1 MEQLLNIVITII
13 AFFVLISL
21 LVFVHELGHFLAAKF
36 FKVYVREFAIGFGKT
51 IWSKQWGDTKYAI
64 RLIPLGGFVELEGE
78 VSTSNNPNAFRNK
91 RAYQKIIILMAG
103 VFMNFIFAI
112 FLFALFLPGN
122 GYKFNLPAITDYSFN
137 NTKSSIKVFPIS
149 VITVDDNG
157 QSAGQLF
164 HGDTIIAINGDRFQS
179 YPKFQEDL
187 KDNQGKTVTFEF
199 VDLDTFETSERDI
212 KVGTANDKGAILNV
226 SLNYDRSQP
235 YPIYLIR
242 FNENVTSAASLTTDT
257 TFYLLKSLGGLFG
270 NAFKTGDYTEVAQ
283 SVGGLPKLA
292 DNVSQVVEF
301 RAFDVLL
308 PLAALISISLGIF
321 NIIPFPALDGGQA
334 AVVVVETLT
343 RRKIPDNILGTIN
356 TVGFFTLIGLAI
368 VVNFKDV
375 VQLGWLNSIGD
386 FFRNI
391 LGR

>member
-1 MEQLLNIVITII
+1 MEQLVNIVVTLV

-21 LVFVHELGHFLAAKF
+21 LVFVHELGHFLTAKY

-51 IWSKQWGDTKYAI
+51 IWSKQWRGTKYAV

-78 VSTSNNPNAFRNK
+78 VSAKDLPNAFRNK
-91 RAYQKIIILMAG
+91 RAYQKILILIAG
-103 VFMNFIFAI
+103 VLMNFVFAMI
-112 FLFALFLPGN
+112 LFGIFLPGN

-137 NTKSSIKVFPIS
+137 NTKSAVKAFPIT
-149 VITVDDNG
+149 VITVDDKG
-157 QSAGQLF
+157 QSAGQLNPQ
-164 HGDTIIAINGDRFQS
+164 DTMIGIDGKRFQS
-179 YPKFQEDL
+179 YPEFQQDL
-187 KDNQGKTVTFEF
+187 KDVQGKTVKFEF
-199 VDLDTFETSERDI
+199 VNLDTFETSERDI
-212 KVGTANDKGAILNV
+212 KVGSADVNGAILNV

-242 FNENVTSAASLTTDT
+242 YNENVTSAVSLTTDT
-257 TFYLLKSLGGLFG
+257 SFYLLKSLGSLFG
-270 NAFKTGDYTEVAQ
+270 NAFRTGDYTEVAQ
-283 SVGGLPKLA
+283 NVGGLPKLA

-321 NIIPFPALDGGQA
+321 NILPFPALDGGQA
-334 AVVVVETLT
+334 AVVVLETVT
-343 RRKIPDNILGTIN
+343 RRKISDRALGIIN

-375 VQLGWLNSIGD
+375 IQLGWLNTIGT
-386 FFRNI
+386 FFQNI